1 MVWSVIIFI
10 FICVGIILD
19 KYLSSSSRS
28 TETFVNANGTTVEEQ
43 IMDIYHQVL
52 QRQPSATE
60 MLDASRKLT
69 NGTWTES
76 GLKQRLLDSDEYQ
89 RFVKLQSNQLA
100 PELDKMVADRALF
113 QRIRVLYAEEQKKPL
128 PEDMVLPLK
137 DVYVALDYNEYA
149 FRAFLRSKSY
159 TYFES
164 DTQNGQQ
171 MDKKDLVKLIDK
183 HMGGIEKINE
193 QGKVIEEQKAKEAQL
208 NTASSPTSSGSAA
221 SNMSNAGGVVGA
233 NTSDKVQRTVNDRDS
248 DMTPMV
254 DDIMKRSNKVF
265 NKDELAKML
274 ETQYNET
281 YNIPVQQHYGD
292 MVLRP
297 EMSWSVPQRPPP
309 VCTTLGQKPLTQPV
323 MTNSKLLLG
332 TPLNES
338 EQEVGSIMPS
348 FQYKE
353 YVNVNVKSDKSA

>member
-1 MVWSVIIFI
+1 M
-10 FICVGIILD
+10 
-19 KYLSSSSRS
+19 
-28 TETFVNANGTTVEEQ
+28 NANGATVEEQ
-43 IMDIYHQVL
+43 IMDIYNQVL
-52 QRQPSATE
+52 QRQPSAQE
-60 MLDASRKLT
+60 MLDASRNLT

-89 RFVKLQSNQLA
+89 RLIKLQSNQLA
-100 PELDKMVADRALF
+100 PELDKMVADRALI
-113 QRIRVLYAEEQKKPL
+113 QRLRVLYAEERKIAL

-164 DTQNGQQ
+164 DTKNGKD
-171 MDKKDLVKLIDK
+171 MDKKDLVTLIDK

-193 QGKVIEEQKAKEAQL
+193 QGKVIAEQKAKEAQSG
-208 NTASSPTSSGSAA
+208 NTQNGSNAQGGASGSG
-221 SNMSNAGGVVGA
+221 NPYGNNAGGGVVGA
-233 NTSDKVQRTVNDRDS
+233 STSDKVQRTVMDRDS

-254 DDIMKRSNKVF
+254 DDIMNRSNKVF
-265 NKDELAKML
+265 NKDEVAKML

-297 EMSWSVPQRPPP
+297 EMSWTVPQRPPP

-338 EQEVGSIMPS
+338 EQEVGSMMPS

-353 YVNVNVKSDKSA
+353 YVNVHVKSNA